1 MSDTAD
7 QREPYEQRAY
17 QNMRQRRIDK
27 IRQVAGR
34 IEEYA
39 GYILRDLEHGRP
51 LQHYAGGLL
60 DDAQD
65 LVTAFAEIEAMHEV
79 KEVFDAAKKASQ

>member
-1 MSDTAD
+1 MTDAE

-17 QNMRQRRIDK
+17 QNMRQRRI
-27 IRQVAGR
+27 
-34 IEEYA
+34 EEYA
-39 GYILRDLEHGRP
+39 GYILRDLERGRP